1 MAAQEVLVRLRAL
14 GAQGFQRDMDKSAKS
29 VEGLSTQAKDTGK
42 ALGQS
47 VKNWVKGAA
56 VAYGGTKL
64 LSDATRNAVNLG
76 EEINKTAVVFRG
88 PGAKSVLDW
97 SKSSATALGVSREQ
111 ALASAAQFGNMLIPM
126 GFARDKAARMSKSM
140 VQLGGDM
147 ASFNNASPEETL
159 QAIQSG
165 LAGETEPLRRFG
177 VFLSDA
183 RVKQEAMNLG
193 LYKGKGNLDAAARA
207 QATYA
212 LILKD
217 SKDAQGDF
225 ARTSDSL
232 ANRQRILKAQ
242 YTNITATLGTKL
254 VPILSFLAKNLG
266 LVATVVGTLVGLWAA
281 YTVATKIA
289 AVANVLF
296 GTTMAAWPIFLV
308 IAGLAALA
316 AGFVLLYT
324 KVGWFRDA
332 VNATWNWIK
341 TNWPLLLAV
350 LTGPFGTAVLLIVK
364 NFDKIKK
371 TASTAAHFIADRFRE
386 LIAFFGRLPGAILN
400 AIGDIGGKIAGKI
413 KSAAGGGV
421 PFVPGLQ
428 HGGVVSHGGLAMV
441 GERGPEILRLPSAA
455 SVLPLPR
462 QLPAGALAG
471 AASTTANFYLDRRLV
486 MTAVAQA
493 DADQRARR

>member
-1 MAAQEVLVRLRAL
+1 VATAQDIIVTLRAL
-14 GAQGFQRDMDKSAKS
+14 GAQAFQRDLNKSADS
-29 VEGLSTQAKDTGK
+29 VEGLSDQAKMTTK

-56 VAYGGTKL
+56 AAYGGTKL
-64 LSDATRNAVNLG
+64 LGDSVRNAVNLG

-88 PGAKSVLDW
+88 PGAKSVLQW
-97 SKSSATALGVSREQ
+97 SKSSANAMGVSREQ

-126 GFARDKAARMSKSM
+126 GFARDKAAAMSKSM

-254 VPILSFLAKNLG
+254 VPIVSFLAKNLG
-266 LVATVVGTLVGLWAA
+266 LVAAVVGTLVGLWAA
-281 YTVATKIA
+281 YTIATKIA
-289 AVANVLF
+289 AAANVLF
-296 GTTMAAWPIFLV
+296 GVTMSAWPIFAV
-308 IAGLAALA
+308 IAGLMLLA

-324 KVGWFRDA
+324 KVGWFRNA
-332 VNATWNWIK
+332 VNATWQWIK
-341 TNWPLLLAV
+341 TNWPLLLAI
-350 LTGPFGTAVLLIVK
+350 LGGPFITAAYLIVK

-371 TASTAAHFIADRFRE
+371 AASDAAHFIADRFRDV
-386 LIAFFGRLPGAILN
+386 INFFRRLPGAILS
-400 AIGDIGGKIAGKI
+400 AIGDLGSKIAGKLNV
-413 KSAAGGGV
+413 GGV
-421 PFVPGLQ
+421 PGKVLKFFGAQ
-428 HGGVVSHGGLAMV
+428 HGGVVPGPGAMTLV
-441 GERGPEILRLPSAA
+441 GEAGPELLALPGGSR
-455 SVLPLPR
+455 VTP
-462 QLPAGALAG
+462 LPAGSLAG
-471 AASTTANFYLDRRLV
+471 AVATTANFYLDRRLV
-486 MTAVAQA
+486 ATAVAQA
-493 DADQRARR
+493 GADQSARR

>member
-1 MAAQEVLVRLRAL
+1 MASQEVLVRLRAV
-14 GAQGFQRDMDKSAKS
+14 GASVFQRDMDRSAQS

-42 ALGQS
+42 QLGQS

-64 LSDATRNAVNLG
+64 LGDSVRNAVNLG

-88 PGAKSVLDW
+88 PGAKSVLQW
-97 SKSSATALGVSREQ
+97 SKSSASALGVSRQE
-111 ALASAAQFGNMLIPM
+111 ALASAATFGNMLIPM
-126 GFARDKAARMSKSM
+126 GFARDRAARMSKQM

-159 QAIQSG
+159 QAIRSG

-183 RVKQEAMNLG
+183 RVKQEAMNQG
-193 LYKGKGNLDAAARA
+193 LYNGKGNLTAAARA

-232 ANRQRILKAQ
+232 ANRQRVLRAQ
-242 YTNITATLGTKL
+242 YADITAVLGTKL
-254 VPILSFLAKNLG
+254 VPIVGFLANNLG
-266 LVATVVGTLVGLWAA
+266 LVAAVVGTLVGLWAA
-281 YTVATKIA
+281 YTLATKIA
-289 AVANVLF
+289 AAANALF
-296 GTTMAAWPIFLV
+296 GTTMSAWPIFPV
-308 IAGLAALA
+308 IAGLMLLA

-332 VNATWNWIK
+332 VQAVWGWIK
-341 TNWPLLLAV
+341 TNWPLLLAI
-350 LTGPFGTAVLLIVK
+350 LTGPFGAAALLIVK
-364 NFDKIKK
+364 NFDKIKSA
-371 TASTAAHFIADRFRE
+371 ASAAASFIANRFRDV
-386 LIAFFGRLPGAILN
+386 INFFRRLPGAILS
-400 AIGDIGGKIAGKI
+400 AIGDLGGKIASKFNI
-413 KSAAGGGV
+413 GGV
-421 PFVPGLQ
+421 PGKIIGKVFGGQAGGIVPLPGATTL
-428 HGGVVSHGGLAMV
+428 V
-441 GERGPEILRLPSAA
+441 GEAGPELLTLPGGAR
-455 SVLPLPR
+455 VTPLPG
-462 QLPAGALAG
+462 GALAG
-471 AASTTANFYLDRRLV
+471 VGHTTARFYLDRRLV
-486 MTAVAQA
+486 ATAVAQA